1 MKVEKFLIS
10 FGLIDKT
17 ILILLIYLIS
27 EIINNIITGFIPDDA
42 YNSIIFIIENVF
54 GGILS
59 AFLLSRYTKNK
70 RKKQKKLTKNSYI
83 YFFYS
88 SWTAFITDLVLFI
101 QIF

>member
-42 YNSIIFIIENVF
+42 YNSIILLLKMRSEEFFLHSFYHV
-54 GGILS
+54 IL
-59 AFLLSRYTKNK
+59 KIK
-70 RKKQKKLTKNSYI
+70 EQKQKKLTKNSYI